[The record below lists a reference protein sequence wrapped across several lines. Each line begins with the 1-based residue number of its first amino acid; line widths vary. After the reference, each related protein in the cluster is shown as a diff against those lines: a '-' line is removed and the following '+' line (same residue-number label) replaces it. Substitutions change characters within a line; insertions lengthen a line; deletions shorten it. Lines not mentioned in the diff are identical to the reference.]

1 MSVIS
6 YRPDIDGLRAVAVM
20 AVVLFHAGFEGFSG
34 GFVGVDV
41 FFVISGYLIGSIVLK
56 ELESGS
62 FTFRGFYERRVRRIL
77 PALFVVLIVT
87 AVAGYFLLLP
97 DEFVALGQASLA
109 TLFFGSNIYF
119 WDKKSTYF
127 GLDINT
133 EPLLHTWS
141 LGVEEQFYLFFP
153 LLLWALY
160 RRGLSRNQLFAVFTL
175 LFAAS
180 LALNLIATPFY
191 TKFSFYMIPARA
203 WELLLGVML
212 ALGVLPEVRRAGLAA
227 LLALFGL
234 ALVLGTV
241 LFLEEGSLFPGVNA
255 IYPVVG
261 AALIIYAGRKHTTFV
276 HRVLENRFVVYLG
289 LISYSLYLWHWPVT
303 IYTGM
308 LWDSPYAKIV
318 IVAVS
323 IILAAISYRFIENRY
338 RGPGAMTVVDGERK
352 RRGVREIGV
361 SALIVFITA
370 LVLVL
375 SDGIPG
381 RVPDKAYNMVGVER
395 ERPDPMKTA
404 SDCRVFDEN
413 PREEGEEKGYLC
425 VLGDPGKAPEFVVW
439 GDSHARALIPAFRA
453 VAERTGTTGIALT
466 NSGCQALAGVYRES
480 KSRCLSFNQAVL
492 DYIGERKTIQKVFL
506 AGYWRVPLMGKS
518 YDNNNF
524 LIMDDQTLVASPEEN
539 RQVFRRGLDR
549 TLQAV
554 SGAEVFL
561 IEDVPEVGARFGKSV
576 ANHFVRMAWYSGEV
590 DEALYFEHKP
600 DDYTKYLG
608 ETLAALDHGYHWV
621 EIKGELCDGHVCP
634 LMEGGRMLY
643 FDGDHLSA
651 YGALRLAGIFERLV
665 SGAEE
670 DVGSRVQMGLR

>member
-6 YRPDIDGLRAVAVM
+6 YRPDIDGLRAVAVL
-20 AVVLFHAGFEGFSG
+20 AVVLFHAGFEEFSG

-153 LLLWALY
+153 LLLWTLY
-160 RRGLSRNQLFAVFTL
+160 KRGLSRNQLFAVFTL

-180 LALNLIATPFY
+180 LALNLVATPFY

-227 LLALFGL
+227 VLAMAGL
-234 ALVLGTV
+234 VLVLGTV
-241 LFLEEGSLFPGVNA
+241 LLLEEGALFPGVNA

-261 AALIIYAGRKHTTFV
+261 TALIIYAGRKHTTFV
-276 HRVLENRFVVYLG
+276 HRVLANKFVVYLG

-308 LWDSPYAKIV
+308 LWDSPYAKLFIV
-318 IVAVS
+318 VVS
-323 IILAAISYRFIENRY
+323 IVLAAISYRFIENRY
-338 RGPGAMTVVDGERK
+338 RGSGAVVYVGGVKK
-352 RRGVREIGV
+352 RRGVGEIGV
-361 SALIVFITA
+361 TA
-370 LVLVL
+370 LAVFMVAWALVI
-375 SDGIPG
+375 SDGAPG
-381 RVPDKAYNMVGVER
+381 RVPDKVYEVVGVDR
-395 ERPDPMKTA
+395 VSVDTMKD
-404 SDCRVFDEN
+404 SENCRLFSEN
-413 PREEGEEKGYLC
+413 PDGRGEKKGYLC
-425 VLGDPGKAPEFVVW
+425 LLGDPSGVPEFIVW
-439 GDSHARALIPAFRA
+439 GDSHARALIPAFQA
-453 VAERTGTTGIALT
+453 AAERSGITGIALT
-466 NSGCQALAGVYRES
+466 NSGCQPLAGVYREA
-480 KSRCLSFNQAVL
+480 KYRCLNFNTSVL
-492 DYIGERKTIQKVFL
+492 EFIEARPDLKQIFL
-506 AGYWRVPLMGKS
+506 VGYWRVPLMGKS

-524 LIMDDQTLVASPEEN
+524 LIKDEKTSLISPEEN
-539 RQVFRRGLDR
+539 RRVFQRGLER
-549 TLQAV
+549 TVAQLD
-554 SGAEVFL
+554 GREVFL
-561 IEDVPEVGARFGKSV
+561 VEDVPEVGAKYGKAL
-576 ANHFVRMAWYSGEV
+576 ANHFVRSVWLTGEGV
-590 DEALYFEHKP
+590 DALYYEDVRDEYIVAFEAVL
-600 DDYTKYLG
+600 DSLNG
-608 ETLAALDHGYHWV
+608 EYQWFPVKHR
-621 EIKGELCDGHVCP
+621 LCDEGLCP
-634 LMEGGRMLY
+634 LVGDARLLY
-643 FDGDHLSA
+643 KDGDHLSQH
-651 YGALRLAGIFERLV
+651 GAMLLLDDFQTVLSH
-665 SGAEE
+665 SGA
-670 DVGSRVQMGLR
+670 R